1 MRKNIVLSLALSS
14 VLCSSAL
21 AADKMGGG
29 VYDLGRVEVTT
40 PNQKQTI
47 AEGSDAVVTQKEIAE
62 SLSTSVDQAIRN
74 TPGVYTTPYALGSRG
89 ESDIGIRG
97 FGRTQIG
104 LFIDGIPV
112 NSIYDR
118 QTDWAQFNTYDVSQ
132 IDVAKGFVSPI
143 YGINSMGGAVNIIST
158 KPTKELEAGLKY
170 GYFTS
175 KENQFGANIG
185 TNQGNWYSSFSCSL
199 IDRDSFPLSNNY
211 KPTVFQ
217 SGDKA
222 RNSYYKNQTFKGK
235 VGYETDNGSEYSL
248 NAIIQRGEKGG
259 TVNANGGGRFWDWP
273 NYDKNTVYFLG
284 QTQINDKWS
293 LNSKVY
299 WDNFYNV
306 LTMKGGVG
314 ANGTITNGGF
324 RGESIYDDH
333 SFGVIET
340 AKYQIDDTKELQFGA
355 NLRYN
360 HTNNDNYN
368 LTNPNAGDYSRGAY
382 TSTDEYE
389 DFQTSLFTQFG
400 HQLNDTWR
408 YIVSAG
414 YDRVDTILA
423 TKGRSATSDG
433 KLDYEADS
441 WEWNAQT
448 IFFADWDNA
457 NTTHF
462 NVGKKNNLPTLKT
475 RYGTP
480 WGQRVPNPSLG
491 TEYIYN
497 FEIGHK
503 FDNGSTMLSATA
515 FYNILDNAI
524 ITVNGLTG
532 CDNPGARGCSML
544 KNVDGGYIY
553 GLELGG
559 EQSLLEEMIRV
570 GANYTYT
577 QKETS
582 ADANNGIKLTKI
594 QDYPNHIA
602 NAFIAYSPV
611 KQVDLVLSGTYRSA
625 QWTYDEITGYENQ
638 NDDVFL
644 MDLKANFRPYKS
656 LELSI
661 GATNLLDENYQ
672 YNGGYYMAGRRFF
685 LTAEYKY

>member
-1 MRKNIVLSLALSS
+1 MKKAFILSCALSS
-14 VLCSSAL
+14 VLFG
-21 AADKMGGG
+21 ADG
-29 VYDLGRVEVTT
+29 VYDLGRIEVTT

-89 ESDIGIRG
+89 EADIGIRG

-118 QTDWAQFNTYDVSQ
+118 QTDWSQFNTYDVSQ

-170 GYFTS
+170 GLLS
-175 KENQFGANIG
+175 GKENQIGANVG
-185 TNQGNWYSSFSCSL
+185 TNQGNWYSSFSYSL
-199 IDRDSFPLSNNY
+199 VDRDSFPLSNDY
-211 KPTVFQ
+211 KPTDYQ
-217 SGDKA
+217 PGDKA
-222 RNSYYKNQTFKGK
+222 RNSYYKNQTFKAK
-235 VGYETDNGSEYSL
+235 VGFEPSEGSEYSL
-248 NAIIQRGEKGG
+248 NAVIQRGEKGG
-259 TVNANGGGRFWDWP
+259 TVNANGNGRFWDWP

-293 LNSKVY
+293 LNSKIY

-306 LTMKGGVG
+306 LHMKGGVG
-314 ANGTITNGGF
+314 KNGTITPAGF
-324 RGESIYDDH
+324 RGVSIYDDH
-333 SFGVIET
+333 SFGLIET

-368 LTNPNAGDYSRGAY
+368 FVDANKGNFSQGNFTDA
-382 TSTDEYE
+382 DEYK
-389 DFQTSLFTQFG
+389 DFQTSLFVQFG

-408 YIVSAG
+408 YVVSAG
-414 YDRVDTILA
+414 YDRVDTITA
-423 TKGRSATSDG
+423 IRKRSDTSDG
-433 KLDYEADS
+433 KLDYEVDL
-441 WEWNAQT
+441 WDWNAQT

-462 NVGKKNNLPTLKT
+462 NIGKKNNLPTLKT

-480 WGQRVPNPSLG
+480 WGARIPNPNLD
-491 TEYIYN
+491 TESIYN
-497 FEIGHK
+497 TEIGHK
-503 FDNGSTMLSATA
+503 FDNGSTMLGATA
-515 FYNILDNAI
+515 FYNILKNSI
-524 ITVNGLTG
+524 ITVNGLKG
-532 CDNPGARGCSML
+532 CDNPDKKNGCSML
-544 KNVDGGYIY
+544 DNANGGYSY
-553 GLELGG
+553 GLELSA
-559 EQSLLEEMIRV
+559 EQRLFNDRV
-570 GANYTYT
+570 NIGANYTYT
-577 QKETS
+577 QKHTS
-582 ADANNGIKLTKI
+582 ADSNNGIALNKI

-602 NAFIAYSPV
+602 NAFISYSPV

-625 QWTYDEITGYENQ
+625 QWTYDEMTGYENQ

-656 LELSI
+656 LELSV

-685 LTAEYKY
+685 VTAEYKY